1 MKSKSLLL
9 AAILAACAIEAATP
23 NLLVIM
29 ADDLGYSDVG
39 FNGCKDIPTPH
50 IDSLAEQGVVFDA
63 GYVTYSVCGPSRAGF
78 ITGRYQQRFGFE
90 RNPQYRTDDP
100 GMGLPK
106 EEVTIADV
114 LKKAGYT
121 SGIIGKWHL
130 GAHPELH
137 PLNRG
142 FDYFFGHLGGGH
154 QYFPVLLTIK
164 DSYAAKDEG
173 DSYKTWILRNH
184 EPVKT
189 ENYLTDEFSDDAVR
203 FIESNK
209 DKPFFLFLSYNA
221 PHTPMQ
227 ATEEYLARF
236 PGIEDKKRR
245 TYAAMVSAMDDGIG
259 RVLAK
264 LDELGLDENTL
275 VFFLSDNGG
284 PTNSN
289 ASNNK
294 PLRGQKSDVWEGGFR
309 VPFVLRWTGE
319 LKAGKTY
326 KNPVSS
332 MDILGTIAGITGVE
346 IAAERPLDGVNLI
359 PYLTGEKRG
368 EPHEVIYLRK
378 WDQKRYALRKGDF
391 KLVIPEKDI
400 SPRLFNL
407 RKDLSEKNNIAQ
419 WNEGKLKE
427 LEKLLWEWDS
437 ELIEPKFL
445 GLIHTDAYKKRGEK
459 ED

>member
-1 MKSKSLLL
+1 MKSTSLLL
-9 AAILAACAIEAATP
+9 ATVLATCAIEAATP

-39 FNGCKDIPTPH
+39 YNGCKDIPTPN

-154 QYFPVLLTIK
+154 QYFPELLTIK

-189 ENYLTDEFSDDAVR
+189 EQYLTDEFSDDAVR

-264 LDELGLDENTL
+264 LNELGLDENTL

-284 PTNSN
+284 PTKSN

>member
-1 MKSKSLLL
+1 MKWFPSL
-9 AAILAACAIEAATP
+9 ILAVLATCATLAATP
-23 NLLVIM
+23 NLVVIM
-29 ADDLGYSDVG
+29 ADDLGYADVG
-39 FNGCKDIPTPH
+39 YNGCKDIPTPH
-50 IDSLAEQGVVFDA
+50 IDSLADQGVVFDA

-90 RNPQYRTDDP
+90 RNPQYRPKDP
-100 GMGLPK
+100 GMGLPM
-106 EEVTIADV
+106 EEETIADV

-130 GAHPELH
+130 GAHPDLH

-154 QYFPVLLTIK
+154 QYFPELLTIK
-164 DSYAAKDEG
+164 DSYEAKDEG
-173 DSYKTWILRNH
+173 ESYKTWIMRDH
-184 EPVKT
+184 DPVQI

-209 DKPFFLFLSYNA
+209 DNPFFLFLSYNA

-236 PGIEDKKRR
+236 PDIKDKKRR
-245 TYAAMVSAMDDGIG
+245 TYAAMVSCMDDGIG

-264 LDELGLDENTL
+264 LEELGLEENTL

-284 PTNSN
+284 PTRAN

-326 KNPVSS
+326 KKPVSS
-332 MDILGTIAGITGVE
+332 LDILATIAGITGVK
-346 IAAERPLDGVNLI
+346 IADDRPLDGANLV
-359 PYLTGEKRG
+359 PYLQGEKRG

-391 KLVIPEKDI
+391 KLVIPEEDL

-407 RKDLSEKNNIAQ
+407 RKDISEKSNIAK
-419 WNEGKLKE
+419 WNERRLEE
-427 LEKLLWEWDS
+427 LEELLWEWDS

-445 GLIHTDAYKKRGEK
+445 GLIHTDAWKKK
-459 ED
+459 SKKD